1 MKERLYIQIVQRERE
16 RSNDNMW
23 RPLGTSEGLR
33 VPAMNDGEIID
44 EMIRLIETDGQI
56 LTDEQVIDKIA
67 RLLKRE
73 NKL

>member
-1 MKERLYIQIVQRERE
+1 M
-16 RSNDNMW
+16 
-23 RPLGTSEGLR
+23 R
-33 VPAMNDGEIID
+33 VLTMNDGEIID
-44 EMIRLIETDGQI
+44 EMIGLIETDGQI